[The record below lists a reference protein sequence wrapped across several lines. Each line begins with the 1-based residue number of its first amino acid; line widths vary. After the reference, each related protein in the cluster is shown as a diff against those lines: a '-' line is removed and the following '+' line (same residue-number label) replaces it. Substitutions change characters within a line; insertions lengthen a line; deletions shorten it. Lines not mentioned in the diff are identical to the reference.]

1 MTANPKASSTTM
13 LWLKQLTTSTFTSI
27 DQKVSKFE
35 FVKRNKRFIVILGL
49 IWLVVVVGSYF
60 LFDIA
65 GTGKRDTFLK
75 TEASQVEQLA
85 NLCSPLLL
93 EDDLLG
99 LTRQVAEFA
108 KHNAVVYAAVTNH
121 ENKVVAHTD
130 PEKFNKPYESLK
142 DQRILTT
149 INEVSVAAGGEPEGP
164 QQLVTFSQVITFSGV
179 KIGTAIFAMPEDLL
193 DSIQSRYLLTNIM
206 VILLTTLAC
215 AVVLFI
221 TDRKG
226 KAVSVSV
233 KPEKVDAS
241 KIGPYQIR
249 EKIAQGGMAE
259 LFIADYVRQDG
270 FKRLVAIKRVL
281 PHLAENEDFINM
293 FIREARLA
301 ALLQH
306 PNIVQIFDFGKIQN
320 TYIIA
325 MEYIKGLNLGQIMA
339 KLQKPLPVDMAIFII
354 MKISLGLDY
363 SHSRKDDDTDQPL
376 GIVHRDISPQNILI
390 SEQGEV
396 KISDFGISKATTEPS
411 LTQAGVIK
419 GKLAY
424 LSPEQALGREVDKQA
439 DVYALGLVFYEILA
453 GQRLYQFDSDI
464 EAIRTIPEMIIP
476 PLSTVRPELPD
487 GVERVVMKCLE
498 KDKGQRYADAMA
510 LHDDLMQLKIRLNM
524 AYDAS
529 DLSNFMRTTLNY
541 A

>member
-1 MTANPKASSTTM
+1 MTANQKASSTTM

-27 DQKVSKFE
+27 DNKVAKIDFIH
-35 FVKRNKRFIVILGL
+35 RNKKTILGL
-49 IWLVVVVGSYF
+49 VVCWAVVVLGSYF
-60 LFDIA
+60 MFDLA
-65 GTGKRDTFLK
+65 GDQKQNAFLSDG
-75 TEASQVEQLA
+75 ADQVSELA
-85 NLCSPLLL
+85 DQCAPLLL

-108 KHNAVVYAAVTNH
+108 KQNAVVFAAVLNH
-121 ENKVVAHTD
+121 ENRVVAHTD
-130 PEKFNKPYESLK
+130 PEKFNKPYEFLNNQQDIES
-142 DQRILTT
+142 
-149 INEVSVAAGGEPEGP
+149 INEVNIAVGQQADGTVLAA
-164 QQLVTFSQVITFSGV
+164 FSKTITYSGI
-179 KIGTAIFAMPEDLL
+179 KIGTAVYTIPEKRLSGIL
-193 DSIQSRYLLTNIM
+193 SRYQFYRLM
-206 VILLTTLAC
+206 VMIFTTLAF
-215 AVVLFI
+215 VVLLFVL
-221 TDRKG
+221 DKKRRAK
-226 KAVSVSV
+226 SVSSI
-233 KPEKVDAS
+233 PAETDAS

-281 PHLAENEDFINM
+281 PHLAENTDFINM

-339 KLQKPLPVDMAIFII
+339 KLQKPLSIDMAVFII

-363 SHSRKDDDTDQPL
+363 SHKRKDDDTDQLL

-390 SEQGEV
+390 SDQGEV

-424 LSPEQALGREVDKQA
+424 LAPEQALGQEVDQQA
-439 DVYALGLVFYEILA
+439 DIYALGLVFYEILS
-453 GQRLYQFDSDI
+453 GQRLYHFDSDI

-476 PLSTVRPELPD
+476 PLTTVRPDLPD
-487 GVERVVMKCLE
+487 GVERIVMKCLE

-510 LHDDLMQLKIRLNM
+510 LHDDLMQLKIKLNM